1 MTSYNELIETLA
13 KAYPG
18 FEITMG
24 TTNTLRAPSIIV
36 QLESI
41 DTDHADDSIY
51 GVTSATYNIL
61 YYVETTAD
69 FDPWP
74 AARLFGNLSQINFDR
89 LANGEAFQSVVTI
102 NGPRCLW
109 NKVKSNG

>member
-1 MTSYNELIETLA
+1 MTNYNELIDALV
-13 KAYPG
+13 KAYPE

-41 DTDHADDSIY
+41 DTAYADDSIY
-51 GVTSATYNIL
+51 GVMSATYSIL
-61 YYVETTAD
+61 YYVETTAK

-89 LANGEAFQSVVTI
+89 LVDGEAFQSVVTI
-102 NGPRCLW
+102 NGPHCLW
-109 NKVKSNG
+109 NKVNTNG